1 MSNDN
6 KNTRKKKLK
15 IDELNIEELEGVTG
29 GIGDAP
35 LPADPVTNPIGKPGV
50 VRPNTGQPLPILF
63 S

>member
-1 MSNDN
+1 MNNDKQN
-6 KNTRKKKLK
+6 IRKKKLK

-29 GIGDAP
+29 GAT
-35 LPADPVTNPIGKPGV
+35 ATEDPVAGGIGGGV

>member
-1 MSNDN
+1 MNNDK
-6 KNTRKKKLK
+6 KNNRKKKLK

-29 GIGDAP
+29 G
-35 LPADPVTNPIGKPGV
+35 LTTTEDPIAGGLGGGV